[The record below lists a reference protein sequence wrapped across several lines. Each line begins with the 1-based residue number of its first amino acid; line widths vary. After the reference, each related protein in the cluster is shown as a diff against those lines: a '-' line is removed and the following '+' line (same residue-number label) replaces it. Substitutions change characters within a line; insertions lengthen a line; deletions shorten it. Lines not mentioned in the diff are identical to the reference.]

1 MRKWEM
7 EMRKWKCGN
16 RSKGVGM
23 PGPFYENALN
33 FKRTH
38 WKRGRRAYF
47 LELPHQVS
55 YAPAEA
61 DPEVE

>member
-16 RSKGVGM
+16 RSKGVEC
-23 PGPFYENALN
+23 PFYENALN